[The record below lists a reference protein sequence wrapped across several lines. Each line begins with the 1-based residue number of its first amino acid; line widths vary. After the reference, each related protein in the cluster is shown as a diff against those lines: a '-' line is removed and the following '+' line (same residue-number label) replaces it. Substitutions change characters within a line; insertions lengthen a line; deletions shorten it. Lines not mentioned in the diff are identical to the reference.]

1 MSTAVTPKAHIG
13 STNRAATEVATRGTK
28 RRPAPRGMSLLEIM
42 VVLVLIG
49 LVASM
54 VSVAVMNQL
63 EKGEIDN
70 TRNQAFEIGKSLEL
84 YKLQQGA
91 FPTTAQGLQVLAN
104 PPKGKP
110 LMERVPKDAWGEEF
124 IYVIPGQ
131 KNPSK
136 FDVRSKG
143 PDRQEGTED
152 DVGNWPE
159 EE

>member
-1 MSTAVTPKAHIG
+1 MNPRSRKLRRRSPK
-13 STNRAATEVATRGTK
+13 
-28 RRPAPRGMSLLEIM
+28 GMSLLEVM

-63 EKGEIDN
+63 EKGEMD
-70 TRNQAFEIGKSLEL
+70 TARSQAFEIGKSIEL
-84 YKLQQGA
+84 YKLQQGSY
-91 FPTTAQGLQVLAN
+91 PTTAQGLNALTS

-110 LMERVPKDAWGEEF
+110 FMERVPKDPWGEDYVF
-124 IYVIPGQ
+124 VIPGQ

-152 DVGNWPE
+152 DIGNWPE
-159 EE
+159 DE